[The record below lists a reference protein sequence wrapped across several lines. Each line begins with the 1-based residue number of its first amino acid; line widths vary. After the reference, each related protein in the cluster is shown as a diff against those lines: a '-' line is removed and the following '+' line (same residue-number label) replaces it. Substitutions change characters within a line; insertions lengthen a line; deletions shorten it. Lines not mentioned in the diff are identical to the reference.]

1 MRSAVVILVCLTL
14 GACGQPVPTP
24 VPSQHRDVGDES
36 TLVMAPGE
44 EADILAVESIN
55 LLDSE
60 WRTLPLEYTLPPDA
74 RVKVLRVHERGAQV
88 EVLDG
93 EAKGKR
99 GWVRWR
105 NLR

>member
-1 MRSAVVILVCLTL
+1 MLLLLTL
-14 GACGQPVPTP
+14 GACGRPEAKASSTP
-24 VPSQHRDVGDES
+24 HRDVGDES
-36 TLVMAPGE
+36 TLVRAPGE
-44 EADILAVESIN
+44 EGEILAVESIN

-60 WRTLPLEYTLPPDA
+60 WRTLPLEYTLPPNA